1 MEKNIYRY
9 LKHHTMT
16 ITFIIFSAIAILAAG
31 EYVLYRKIM
40 LVNKMVSEGFMQIK
54 EAAKN
59 RLSPTIFMK
68 K

>member
-16 ITFIIFSAIAILAAG
+16 ITFIIFSAIAILATG

-40 LVNKMVSEGFMQIK
+40 VVNKMVAEGLMQIK
-54 EAAKN
+54 EVNK
-59 RLSPTIFMK
+59 SGSVIK